1 MHQHRQANWTHDH
14 QFFSP
19 NESGETRTQWVL
31 VLTLITM
38 VVEIIAGMAFGSMA
52 LLADGWHMGTHAAA
66 FGITLYTYAYAR
78 KNAQNDRFSFG
89 TGKVG
94 ILGGFASAIA
104 LAMVALMMAIE
115 SIMRLVEPNEIRF
128 DEAIL
133 VAVVGLIVNIVSAF
147 ILKDHHH
154 DHGHGHGHGHSHK
167 HENHKDHHDSHDSL
181 HSVEPHKHH
190 DVNLKAAYF
199 HVLADALTSLLAIGA
214 LILGKYLGWA
224 SLDSIMGIVG
234 AIIIIRWAF
243 GLLKETS
250 AVLLDHNSDIALERQ
265 IKQKIEA
272 DSDAEVVDLHVWAV
286 STGQFAA
293 IISLVTEAPKS
304 PDYYKTLLQS
314 TDALVHISVE
324 INVCDGNEC
333 VPK

>member
-1 MHQHRQANWTHDH
+1 MHQHRHANWAHDH

-19 NESGETRTQWVL
+19 NKSGETRTQWVL
-31 VLTLITM
+31 LLTLITM
-38 VVEIIAGMAFGSMA
+38 VVEIIAGMVFGSMA

-78 KNAQNDRFSFG
+78 KNSNNDRFSFG

-115 SIMRLVEPNEIRF
+115 SIMRLVEPNEIKF
-128 DEAIL
+128 DEAIF
-133 VAVVGLIVNIVSAF
+133 VAVIGLIVNIVSAF

-154 DHGHGHGHGHSHK
+154 DHHHGHSHS
-167 HENHKDHHDSHDSL
+167 HDDHQADHHHDSEHAT
-181 HSVEPHKHH
+181 EPHKHH

-224 SLDSIMGIVG
+224 SLDSIMGVVG

-243 GLLKETS
+243 SLLKETS
-250 AVLLDHNSDIALERQ
+250 TILLDHNSDTALEMS
-265 IKQKIEA
+265 IKHKIES

-293 IISLVTEAPKS
+293 IISLVTESPKS
-304 PDYYKTLLQS
+304 PDYYKALLLPS
-314 TDALVHISVE
+314 SALVHISVE
-324 INVCDGNEC
+324 INICDGDEC
-333 VPK
+333 LPKTI